1 MTDAGPSV
9 DSIVRAEGLE
19 KAYRINGS
27 AVGALRGV
35 NLDIAR
41 GEFVAIVGPS
51 GSGKSTLLNLLGG
64 LTAPTKGCIVIDGN
78 DLMRL
83 SADQVAELRRRTL
96 GFVFQSF
103 NLSPVLTAQENVE
116 LPMLLAGVAA
126 KERIVRAAELLS
138 AVGLEDKLDYLP
150 GEMSGGQKQR
160 VAIARALANRPRVL
174 LADEPTGNL
183 DSATARE
190 VMDLLIRTHVEH
202 ASALVMVTH
211 DPDDAARADRRV
223 RMRDGQ
229 IQTTEDTVK

>member
-1 MTDAGPSV
+1 MS
-9 DSIVRAEGLE
+9 DSIVMANDLE
-19 KAYRINGS
+19 KAYRIDGTS
-27 AVGALRGV
+27 VGALRGV
-35 NLDIAR
+35 SLNIAR

-51 GSGKSTLLNLLGG
+51 GCGKSTLLNLLGG
-64 LTAPTKGCIVIDGN
+64 LTLPTAGRIVIDGN
-78 DLMRL
+78 DLAQLPAERT
-83 SADQVAELRRRTL
+83 AELRRRTL

-116 LPMLLAGVAA
+116 FPMLLAGVAA
-126 KERIVRAAELLS
+126 KERAARARELLG
-138 AVGLEDKLDYLP
+138 AVGLVDQIDYLP

-190 VMDLLIRTHVEH
+190 VMDLLIQVQRENK
-202 ASALVMVTH
+202 SALVMVTH

-223 RMRDGQ
+223 RMRDGK
-229 IQTTEDTVK
+229 IE